1 MVTTA
6 CTTVNGT
13 PASAAT
19 SPCTSSPST
28 STIYVPATIACGVF
42 TTTTAISIGPSA
54 GTSAPSSTTALHCHI
69 WNSYSFNNRSAD
81 ILVTYI

>member
-13 PASAAT
+13 PASAVT

-28 STIYVPATIACGVF
+28 STIHVPATIACAVF

-54 GTSAPSSTTALHCHI
+54 GTSAPSSTTALCTATSGI
-69 WNSYSFNNRSAD
+69 PIPSTTGLQTF
-81 ILVTYI
+81 